1 MLAQSVK
8 IFICN
13 KTAVLKSFASSH
25 FRNAKVFMPGKK
37 TKRPYPGSK
46 DVTLE
51 LSLVLSAVPKAYFF
65 SREDAFECMSQILAV
80 SSSHRHTCNS
90 HVCPG
95 DQD

>member
-1 MLAQSVK
+1 MLKYSSVTRLQYLK
-8 IFICN
+8 
-13 KTAVLKSFASSH
+13 ALPVLILETQKCLCQE
-25 FRNAKVFMPGKK
+25 KK
-37 TKRPYPGSK
+37 PKRPYPGSK